1 MGRILPVLNV
11 LGLVVLIFG
20 LSLLLPIGVSWW
32 IDDGALTAFDEAL
45 LMTVGIGALVW
56 GVTRRFRRELSSRDG
71 FLLVISVWV
80 ILPAVASLP
89 LMIAIP
95 GLSFSD
101 AYFEASSGLTAT
113 GATVLS
119 GLDSLPGS
127 INLWRTL
134 LHWIGGLGII
144 VLAVAILPMLGVG
157 GRQLYRAETPGP
169 MKDTKLTPRI
179 AETAKGFWFIYVA
192 LTGACMIAYRIA
204 GMGWLDAVI
213 HAFSTL
219 ALGGFSSHDASIG
232 YFNSVA
238 IESVAIFFMFV
249 AGLSYGTHF
258 LALTRRTALPYLRD
272 PEARAFVIILA
283 GSCLAVALYLWATG
297 VYADFGTALRYGA
310 FNTASVATT
319 LGFSNTDYG
328 TWPIFAP
335 LWMLFLCGF
344 VTCSGSTG
352 GGIKLVRARLLAKQM
367 FRETSLLIH
376 PRAEIPVRL
385 GRQVIP
391 SRVVFAVLAFM
402 SFYGASMLVVVF
414 LLTGTGL
421 DLLTALSAAVACINN
436 TGPGLG
442 HVGPATT
449 YAGLTTFQIWVCAAA
464 MLLGRL
470 ELFTLVVVLNRR
482 FWHA

>member
-1 MGRILPVLNV
+1 MDRFLPVLNV
-11 LGLVVLIFG
+11 LGIVVLIFG
-20 LSLLLPIGVSWW
+20 LSVLLPIGVSWW

-45 LMTVGIGALVW
+45 LLSVGLGALVYAA
-56 GVTRRFRRELSSRDG
+56 TRRFRRELSTRDG
-71 FLLVISVWV
+71 FLLVICVWA

-89 LMIAIP
+89 LLIAIP
-95 GLSFSD
+95 GLTFSD
-101 AYFEASSGLTAT
+101 AYFEATSGLTAT

-127 INLWRTL
+127 LNLWRTL

-179 AETAKGFWFIYVA
+179 AETAKGFWLIYVG
-192 LTGACMIAYRIA
+192 LTVVCAIAYRIA

-238 IESVAIFFMFV
+238 VESVAIVFMFI

-258 LALTRRTALPYLRD
+258 LALTRRSFLPYARD
-272 PEARAFVIILA
+272 PEAKAFVAIMA
-283 GSCLAVALYLWATG
+283 ASCVGIALYLWATG
-297 VYADFGTALRYGA
+297 VYPHFSTALRYAA

-328 TWPIFAP
+328 VWPVFAP

-352 GGIKLVRARLLAKQM
+352 GGIKLIRARLLMKQM
-367 FRETSLLIH
+367 FRETSLLVH

-385 GRQVIP
+385 GRQVIAP
-391 SRVVFAVLAFM
+391 RVVFGVLAFM
-402 SFYGASMLVVVF
+402 SFYGASMLAVVF
-414 LLTGTGL
+414 LLTLSGL
-421 DLLTALSAAVACINN
+421 DLLTALSAAVACLNN

-449 YAGLTTFQIWVCAAA
+449 YASMTTFQIWVCTAA

>member
-20 LSLLLPIGVSWW
+20 LSLLVPIGVSWW
-32 IDDGALTAFDEAL
+32 IEDGAQSSFDEAL
-45 LMTVGIGALVW
+45 ALSVGIGALVY
-56 GVTRRFRRELSSRDG
+56 GMTRRFRRDLSIRDG

-101 AYFEASSGLTAT
+101 AYFEATSGLTAT

-127 INLWRTL
+127 INVWRTL

-144 VLAVAILPMLGVG
+144 VLAVAVLPMLGVG

-179 AETAKGFWFIYVA
+179 AETAKGFWLIYVGFTA
-192 LTGACMIAYRIA
+192 ACAIAYRIA
-204 GMGWLDAVI
+204 GMSWLDAVI

-232 YFNSVA
+232 YFDSIAV
-238 IESVAIFFMFV
+238 ESVAIAFMFIS
-249 AGLSYGTHF
+249 GLSYGAHF
-258 LALTRRTALPYLRD
+258 LGLTRRSLLPYLRD
-272 PEARAFVIILA
+272 PEAKAFVLILA
-283 GSCLAVALYLWATG
+283 GSCLGIALYLWITG
-297 VYADFGTALRYGA
+297 VYAEFATALRYAA

-328 TWPIFAP
+328 AWPVFAP

-352 GGIKLVRARLLAKQM
+352 GGIKMVRARLLVKQM
-367 FRETSLLIH
+367 FRETSLLVH

-385 GRQVIP
+385 GQQVIP
-391 SRVVFAVLAFM
+391 PRVVFAVLAFM
-402 SFYGASMLVVVF
+402 SFYGTALLVVVF
-414 LLTGTGL
+414 LLTLSGL
-421 DLLTALSAAVACINN
+421 DLLTALSAAIASLNN

-442 HVGPATT
+442 QVGPATT
-449 YAGLTTFQIWVCAAA
+449 YASLNTFQIWVCTAA

-482 FWHA
+482 FWRA

>member
-20 LSLLLPIGVSWW
+20 LLILVPIGVSWW
-32 IDDGALTAFDEAL
+32 IGDGAIGSFDEAL
-45 LMTVGIGALVW
+45 VLSVGGGAIVY
-56 GVTRRFRRELSSRDG
+56 GVTRRFRRELSIRDG
-71 FLLVISVWV
+71 FLLVLSVWV
-80 ILPAVASLP
+80 ILPAVATLP
-89 LMIAIP
+89 LLIAIP
-95 GLSFSD
+95 TLTFSN
-101 AYFEASSGLTAT
+101 AYFEATSGLTAT

-127 INLWRTL
+127 LNLWRAL
-134 LHWIGGLGII
+134 LHWVGGLGII

-179 AETAKGFWFIYVA
+179 AETARGFWYIYVGLTIACA
-192 LTGACMIAYRIA
+192 LAYRVA

-232 YFNSVA
+232 YFHSVA
-238 IESVAIFFMFV
+238 IECVAIVFMLI

-258 LALTRRTALPYLRD
+258 LALTRRSVLPYFRD
-272 PEARAFVIILA
+272 PEAKAFVVILA
-283 GSCLAVALYLWATG
+283 GSCLGVAVYLWATG
-297 VYADFGTALRYGA
+297 VYPEFPTALRYGV

-328 TWPIFAP
+328 TWPVFAP

-344 VTCSGSTG
+344 VTCSGSPG
-352 GGIKLVRARLLAKQM
+352 GGIKLVRARLLIKQM
-367 FRETSLLIH
+367 FRETSLLVH

-385 GRQVIP
+385 GRQVIAP
-391 SRVVFAVLAFM
+391 RVVFAVLAFM

-414 LLTGTGL
+414 LLTMSGL
-421 DLLTALSAAVACINN
+421 DLLTALSAAVACLNN

-449 YAGLTTFQIWVCAAA
+449 YGGLSTFQIWVCTAA

-482 FWHA
+482 FWRA

>member
-20 LSLLLPIGVSWW
+20 LAILLPIAVSWA
-32 IDDGALTAFDEAL
+32 IDDGALGAFDEAL
-45 LMTVGIGALVW
+45 AISVGLGALVY
-56 GVTRRFRRELSSRDG
+56 GATLKFRRDLSTRDG
-71 FLLVISVWV
+71 FLLVIAVWV

-89 LMIAIP
+89 LLIAIP

-101 AYFEASSGLTAT
+101 AYFEATSGLTAT
-113 GATVLS
+113 GATILS

-179 AETAKGFWFIYVA
+179 AETAKGFWFIYVGFTA
-192 LTGACMIAYRIA
+192 ACVIAYRIA

-232 YFNSVA
+232 YFDSVA
-238 IESVAIFFMFV
+238 IEVVAIAFMFI

-258 LALTRRTALPYLRD
+258 LALTRRSGAPYLRD
-272 PEARAFVIILA
+272 PEAKAFVLILA
-283 GSCLAVALYLWATG
+283 LSCVGIAAYLWTTG
-297 VYADFGTALRYGA
+297 VYAEFPTALRYAA

-319 LGFSNTDYG
+319 LGFSSTDYG
-328 TWPIFAP
+328 AWPVFAP

-352 GGIKLVRARLLAKQM
+352 GGIKLVRARLLVKQM
-367 FRETSLLIH
+367 FRETSLLVH

-385 GRQVIP
+385 GRQVIAP
-391 SRVVFAVLAFM
+391 RVVFAVLAFM

-414 LLTGTGL
+414 LLTMSGL
-421 DLLTALSAAVACINN
+421 DLLTALSAAVACLNN

-442 HVGPATT
+442 GVGPSTT
-449 YAGLTTFQIWVCAAA
+449 YAGLTTFQIWVCTAA

>member
-1 MGRILPVLNV
+1 MGQILRVLNV
-11 LGLVVLIFG
+11 LGIVVSIFG
-20 LSLLLPIGVSWW
+20 LSILLPIGVSWW
-32 IDDGALTAFDEAL
+32 IDDGALSSFDEAL
-45 LMTVGIGALVW
+45 ALSVGAGALVY
-56 GVTRRFRRELSSRDG
+56 GVTRRFRRELSTRDG
-71 FLLVISVWV
+71 FLLVLSVWV

-89 LMIAIP
+89 LLIAIP
-95 GLSFSD
+95 GLTFSD
-101 AYFEASSGLTAT
+101 AYFEATSGLTAT

-127 INLWRTL
+127 INVWRTL

-179 AETAKGFWFIYVA
+179 AETAKGFWLIYVG
-192 LTGACMIAYRIA
+192 LTVACAVAYRIA

-238 IESVAIFFMFV
+238 IESVAIGFMFI

-258 LALTRRTALPYLRD
+258 LALTRRSAIPYLRD
-272 PEARAFVIILA
+272 PEAKAFVLILA
-283 GSCLAVALYLWATG
+283 GSCVGIAAYLWATG
-297 VYADFGTALRYGA
+297 VYAEFATALRYAA

-328 TWPIFAP
+328 AWPVFAP

-352 GGIKLVRARLLAKQM
+352 GGIKLVRARLLIKQM
-367 FRETSLLIH
+367 FRETSLLVH

-385 GRQVIP
+385 GRQVIAP
-391 SRVVFAVLAFM
+391 RVVFAVLAFM
-402 SFYGASMLVVVF
+402 SFYGATLLVVVF
-414 LLTGTGL
+414 LLTLTGL
-421 DLLTALSAAVACINN
+421 DLLTALSAAVACLNN

-442 HVGPATT
+442 NVGPATT
-449 YAGLTTFQIWVCAAA
+449 YAGLSTFQIWVCTTA

-470 ELFTLVVVLNRR
+470 ELFTLVVILNRR
-482 FWHA
+482 FWSA

>member
-20 LSLLLPIGVSWW
+20 LSLVVPIGVSWW
-32 IDDGALTAFDEAL
+32 IEDGALSSFDEAL
-45 LMTVGIGALVW
+45 VLSVGVGALVY
-56 GVTRRFRRELSSRDG
+56 GVTRKFRRDLSVRDG

-80 ILPAVASLP
+80 ILPAVASIP
-89 LMIAIP
+89 LMIAVP
-95 GLSFSD
+95 GLTFSD
-101 AYFEASSGLTAT
+101 AYFEATSGLTAT

-144 VLAVAILPMLGVG
+144 VLAVAVLPMLGVG

-179 AETAKGFWFIYVA
+179 AETAKGFWLIYVGF
-192 LTGACMIAYRIA
+192 TIACAVAYRIA
-204 GMGWLDAVI
+204 GMSWLDAII

-232 YFNSVA
+232 YFDSIA
-238 IESVAIFFMFV
+238 IESVAIAFMFI

-258 LALTRRTALPYLRD
+258 LALIRRSGMPYLRD
-272 PEARAFVIILA
+272 PEAKAFVLILA
-283 GSCLAVALYLWATG
+283 GSCLGIALYLWITG
-297 VYADFGTALRYGA
+297 VYAEFTTALRYAA

-328 TWPIFAP
+328 AWPVFAP

-352 GGIKLVRARLLAKQM
+352 GGIKLVRARLLIKQM
-367 FRETSLLIH
+367 FRETSLLVH

-385 GRQVIP
+385 GSQVIP
-391 SRVVFAVLAFM
+391 PRVVFAVLAFM
-402 SFYGASMLVVVF
+402 SFYGAALLVVVF
-414 LLTGTGL
+414 LLTLTGL
-421 DLLTALSAAVACINN
+421 DLLTALSAAIACLNN

-442 HVGPATT
+442 QVGPATT
-449 YAGLTTFQIWVCAAA
+449 YAGLNTFQIWVCTTA

-482 FWHA
+482 FWRA

>member
-11 LGLVVLIFG
+11 LGIVIAIFG
-20 LSLLLPIGVSWW
+20 LSAVLPIGVSWW
-32 IDDGALTAFDEAL
+32 IEDGALTAFDEAL
-45 LMTVGIGALVW
+45 GLSVGLGALVYW
-56 GVTRRFRRELSSRDG
+56 ITRKFRRELSTRDG
-71 FLLVISVWV
+71 FLLVIVVWV

-89 LMIAIP
+89 LLIAIP
-95 GLSFSD
+95 GLTFSD
-101 AYFEASSGLTAT
+101 AYFEATSGLTAT

-179 AETAKGFWFIYVA
+179 AETAKGFWYIYFGFTVA
-192 LTGACMIAYRIA
+192 CALAYRIA

-232 YFNSVA
+232 YFHSVA
-238 IESVAIFFMFV
+238 IEMVAVVFMFI

-258 LALTRRTALPYLRD
+258 LALTRRSIVPYLRD
-272 PEARAFVIILA
+272 PEAKAFVVILA
-283 GSCLAVALYLWATG
+283 GSCLGIALYLWVTG
-297 VYADFGTALRYGA
+297 VYTEFATALRYA
-310 FNTASVATT
+310 VFNTASVATT

-328 TWPIFAP
+328 IWPVFAP

-352 GGIKLVRARLLAKQM
+352 GGIKLIRARLLAKQM
-367 FRETSLLIH
+367 LRETSLLVH

-385 GRQVIP
+385 GRQVVAP
-391 SRVVFAVLAFM
+391 RVVFAVLAFM
-402 SFYGASMLVVVF
+402 SFYGASLIAVVF
-414 LLTGTGL
+414 LLTLSGL
-421 DLLTALSAAVACINN
+421 DLLTALSAAIACLNN

-442 HVGPATT
+442 QVGPATT
-449 YAGLTTFQIWVCAAA
+449 YAGLTTFQIWVCTAA

>member
-20 LSLLLPIGVSWW
+20 LSVIVPIAVSWW
-32 IDDGALTAFDEAL
+32 IEDGALGAFDEAL
-45 LMTVGIGALVW
+45 VLSVGAGALVY
-56 GVTRRFRRELSSRDG
+56 GTTRRFRRDLAVRDG

-89 LMIAIP
+89 LLIAIP

-101 AYFEASSGLTAT
+101 AYFEATSGLTAT
-113 GATVLS
+113 GATVLV

-179 AETAKGFWFIYVA
+179 AETAKGFWFIYVG
-192 LTGACMIAYRIA
+192 LTAACAIAYRIA
-204 GMGWLDAVI
+204 GMGWLDAVV

-232 YFNSVA
+232 YFDSVA
-238 IESVAIFFMFV
+238 IESVAIGFMFI

-258 LALTRRTALPYLRD
+258 LALTRRSALPYLRD
-272 PEARAFVIILA
+272 PEAKAFVLILA
-283 GSCLAVALYLWATG
+283 GSCVGIAAYLWANG
-297 VYADFGTALRYGA
+297 VYAEFSTALRYAA

-319 LGFSNTDYG
+319 LGFSSTDYG
-328 TWPIFAP
+328 AWPVFAP

-352 GGIKLVRARLLAKQM
+352 GGIKLVRARLLIKQM
-367 FRETSLLIH
+367 FRETSLLVH

-391 SRVVFAVLAFM
+391 PRVVFAVLAFM
-402 SFYGASMLVVVF
+402 SFYGASLIVVVF
-414 LLTGTGL
+414 LLTLTGL
-421 DLLTALSAAVACINN
+421 DLLTALAAAVACLNN

-442 HVGPATT
+442 QVGPAST
-449 YAGLTTFQIWVCAAA
+449 YAGLTTFQIWVCTTA

-482 FWHA
+482 FWRA

>member
-11 LGLVVLIFG
+11 LGIVVAIFG
-20 LSLLLPIGVSWW
+20 FSLLLPIGVSWW
-32 IDDGALTAFDEAL
+32 IEDRALTAFDEAL
-45 LMTVGIGALVW
+45 ALSVGAGALVYW
-56 GVTRRFRRELSSRDG
+56 MTRRFRRELSTRDG
-71 FLLVISVWV
+71 FLLVIAVWV

-89 LMIAIP
+89 LLIAIP
-95 GLSFSD
+95 GLTFSD
-101 AYFEASSGLTAT
+101 AYFEATSGLTAT
-113 GATVLS
+113 GATILS

-179 AETAKGFWFIYVA
+179 AETAKGFWYIYFA
-192 LTGACMIAYRIA
+192 LTVACALAYRIA
-204 GMGWLDAVI
+204 GMSWLDAVI

-232 YFNSVA
+232 YFDSVA
-238 IESVAIFFMFV
+238 VEAVAIAFMFI

-258 LALTRRTALPYLRD
+258 LALTRRSFLPYLRD
-272 PEARAFVIILA
+272 PEAKAFVVILA
-283 GSCLAVALYLWATG
+283 GSCLGIALYLWITG
-297 VYADFGTALRYGA
+297 VYAEFATALRYA
-310 FNTASVATT
+310 VFNTASVATT
-319 LGFSNTDYG
+319 LGFSSTDYG
-328 TWPIFAP
+328 AWPVFAP

-344 VTCSGSTG
+344 LTCSGSTG
-352 GGIKLVRARLLAKQM
+352 GGIKLIRARLLTKQM
-367 FRETSLLIH
+367 FRETSLLVH

-385 GRQVIP
+385 GRQVIAP
-391 SRVVFAVLAFM
+391 RVVFAVLAFM
-402 SFYGASMLVVVF
+402 SFYGTSLITVVF
-414 LLTGTGL
+414 LLTLSGL
-421 DLLTALSAAVACINN
+421 DLLTALSAAIACLNN

-442 HVGPATT
+442 QVGPATT
-449 YAGLTTFQIWVCAAA
+449 YAGLTTFQIWVCTAA

>member
-1 MGRILPVLNV
+1 MGRFLPVLNV
-11 LGLVVLIFG
+11 LGLVVMIFG
-20 LSLLLPIGVSWW
+20 LSILLPIGVSWW
-32 IDDGALTAFDEAL
+32 IDDGALGAFDEAL
-45 LMTVGIGALVW
+45 ALSVGAGALVY
-56 GVTRRFRRELSSRDG
+56 GATRRFRRELSNRDG

-80 ILPAVASLP
+80 TLPAVASLP
-89 LMIAIP
+89 ILIAIP

-101 AYFEASSGLTAT
+101 AYFEATSGLTAT

-179 AETAKGFWFIYVA
+179 AETAKGFWLIYA
-192 LTGACMIAYRIA
+192 GLTAACAVAYRIA
-204 GMGWLDAVI
+204 GMDWLDAVI

-232 YFNSVA
+232 YFNSIA
-238 IESVAIFFMFV
+238 IESVAITFMFI

-258 LALTRRTALPYLRD
+258 LALTRRSVLPYLRD
-272 PEARAFVIILA
+272 PEAKAFVLILA
-283 GSCLAVALYLWATG
+283 GSCLGIAVYLWVTG
-297 VYADFGTALRYGA
+297 VYTEFTTALRYAA

-328 TWPIFAP
+328 TWPVFAP

-352 GGIKLVRARLLAKQM
+352 GGIKLIRARLLTKQM
-367 FRETSLLIH
+367 FQETSLLVH

-391 SRVVFAVLAFM
+391 SRVVFSVLAFM
-402 SFYGASMLVVVF
+402 SFYGASLLVVVF
-414 LLTGTGL
+414 LLTLTGL
-421 DLLTALSAAVACINN
+421 DLLTALSAAVACLNN

-442 HVGPATT
+442 QVGPATT
-449 YAGLTTFQIWVCAAA
+449 YASLTTFQIWVCTTA

-482 FWHA
+482 FWRA